1 MTHHTFP
8 SFHTPVAL
16 ASIALALG
24 ACSTVPTP
32 NAQLTQARADFRAA
46 EGDPRA
52 QRMAAAEMKQ
62 AQAALNDARAAWERQ
77 DTPDDIN
84 HLSYLARQRVAIAN
98 QTMALRSAEQTAAN
112 ASTTRSD
119 IRLEARTQEAATAQ
133 RQAEQAQRDT
143 QNAQRNT
150 AIAKV
155 DTADA
160 QRQPDE
166 AQAQNRALQERL
178 RDLNARPTPRG
189 IVLTMGDVLFDTDQA
204 QLKLGGL
211 RLVQQLAVVLN
222 EYPQRNVL
230 VEGFTDSTGSQ
241 AHNMS
246 LSSLRA
252 EAVRTALLA
261 EGIAATR
268 VATRGHGENTPVA
281 SNDTADGREL
291 NRRVEIVL
299 SDGRGLMMAR

>member
-1 MTHHTFP
+1 MTHHTLP
-8 SFHTPVAL
+8 SFRTPVAL
-16 ASIALALG
+16 AFIALALG

-32 NAQLTQARADFRAA
+32 NAQLNQARADFRAA

-52 QRMAAAEMKQ
+52 QRTAAAEMKQ
-62 AQAALNDARAAWERQ
+62 AQAALNDAHAAWERQ

-84 HLSYLARQRVAIAN
+84 HLSYLARQRVAIAR
-98 QTMALRSAEQTAAN
+98 QTMALRNAEQTAGN
-112 ASTTRSD
+112 ASATRSD
-119 IRLEARTQEAATAQ
+119 IRLEARTVEAATAQ
-133 RQAEQAQRDT
+133 RQAEQAQRDA

-150 AIAKV
+150 AIARA

-160 QRQPDE
+160 QRQTE
-166 AQAQNRALQERL
+166 AAQAQNRALEERL
-178 RDLNARPTPRG
+178 RDLS

-211 RLVQQLAVVLN
+211 RLVQQLAVLLN